1 MEVYRDV
8 EHGKITCRRAAKHT
22 SKRTCEQHDLLGQ
35 LLEAEACKKRTP
47 LRCEP
52 HFEFVLSK
60 REPLRAYASI
70 VVVSGFFLVTED
82 GLDLGTVQEHCQKIC
97 KFDFANLLARQ
108 AEEMVTNHVIA
119 ADGEDRPGK
128 NGKDKKEK
136 KKSKDKKEKKS
147 SNEPKLSKYKG
158 HKK

>member
-8 EHGKITCRRAAKHT
+8 EHGKITCRRGSKHT

-35 LLEAEACKKRTP
+35 LLLEAEACKKSAP
-47 LRCEP
+47 LRREP

-70 VVVSGFFLVTED
+70 VMVSGFFLVTED

-108 AEEMVTNHVIA
+108 AEEMVTNHLKA

-136 KKSKDKKEKKS
+136 KS
-147 SNEPKLSKYKG
+147 SNEPKLSKYKS